1 MVLRWNN
8 VLWSAVR
15 TSGLGSPPAARAAAI
30 VQAAVY
36 DAVNSIDQSYTP
48 YLAMIPAPAGASKEA
63 AAAQAAHDALVGLFP
78 AQQSVLDVELQDSL
92 QGLNDGDP
100 KNAGILVGQTAAQN
114 ILAARANDGSNNMVN
129 YTPGTNPGDWQ
140 PTPPAYGPPA
150 LPQWR
155 QVTPFC
161 LQSAS
166 QFRVSP
172 PPGLTSSDYTATFNL
187 TKDLGA
193 IDSTSR
199 TADQTD
205 AALFWQGIA
214 IANSGPFGHF
224 DQIAQ
229 IVAVAQGNTLVQ
241 NARLFALLD
250 LAEADLFI
258 ACWDSKYTY
267 NFWRPVTAIRAAD
280 TDGNPD
286 TVADP
291 NWTPLMAT
299 PSHPSYPAAHAT
311 VSTGAATVLAS
322 FFGTDSI
329 AFSISYAGLPGVT
342 RSYSSFSAAA
352 EEAGM
357 SRIWAGFHWSS
368 DIDAGNPL
376 GQSVATYV
384 VDNFLLPH

>member
-1 MVLRWNN
+1 
-8 VLWSAVR
+8 
-15 TSGLGSPPAARAAAI
+15 
-30 VQAAVY
+30 
-36 DAVNSIDQSYTP
+36 
-48 YLAMIPAPAGASKEA
+48 
-63 AAAQAAHDALVGLFP
+63 
-78 AQQSVLDVELQDSL
+78 
-92 QGLNDGDP
+92 
-100 KNAGILVGQTAAQN
+100 
-114 ILAARANDGSNNMVN
+114 
-129 YTPGTNPGDWQ
+129 
-140 PTPPAYGPPA
+140 
-150 LPQWR
+150 
-155 QVTPFC
+155 VTPFC

-166 QFRVSP
+166 QFRVGP
-172 PPGLTSSDYTATFNL
+172 PPDLTSQDFTDAFNL

-199 TADQTD
+199 TADETD

-214 IANSGPFGHF
+214 IANNGPFGHF

-311 VSTGAATVLAS
+311 LSRGSATVLAA

-329 AFSISYAGLPGVT
+329 SFSLSYAGLPGVT
-342 RSYSSFSAAA
+342 RSYDSFSAAA
-352 EEAGM
+352 QEAEM
-357 SRIWAGFHWSS
+357 SRIWAGFHWST
-368 DIDAGNPL
+368 DIAAGDPL

-384 VDNFLLPH
+384 VQNFLLPR